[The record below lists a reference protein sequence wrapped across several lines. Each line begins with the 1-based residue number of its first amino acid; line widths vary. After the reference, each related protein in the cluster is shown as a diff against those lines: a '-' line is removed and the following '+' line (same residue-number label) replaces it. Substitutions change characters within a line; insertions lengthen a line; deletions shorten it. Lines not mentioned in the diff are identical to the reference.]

1 MELSMDTELTKLL
14 GMPKGTRK
22 EKGVEYTASEINSQV
37 GLWHDT
43 YERFKKSHADIKSFM
58 KESIEQNNPSI
69 ILTGAGTSEFIGY
82 CVEGLFRKRLN
93 LPVNTFSTTKIVANP
108 EEVMVKNPRLL
119 ISFARSG
126 NSPESL
132 GAVHIAEGSYTSH
145 FIVTCNHKGALSQIS
160 GKLKKSFLLCLDQAA
175 NDRGLAMTASF
186 SNMVIAAQLLADFQN
201 FDDAG
206 MRVDRLVSI
215 GQKMLSHAD
224 IFHEASRLDFKRA
237 VFLGDG
243 SHFGTAVESHLK
255 LQELTSGRVMCAYDT
270 FLGLRHGP
278 EAVIDEETLVVAFVS
293 GNRYVQKY
301 EEDLLCEIH
310 EKKLG
315 RAVLVVCR
323 KKNDMIDRVSDLIV
337 ECDPEGDEQPADD
350 YMPPVYVIAGQLLG
364 LFKSIALGFKPDSPS
379 ESGIIHRVVEG
390 VKIYDF
396 ATWRKT
402 GNFKIISE
410 R

>member
-1 MELSMDTELTKLL
+1 MDTELTKLL
-14 GMPKGTRK
+14 SLP
-22 EKGVEYTASEINSQV
+22 EKASRERGVTYTASEIYGQV

-43 YERFKKSHADIKSFM
+43 FERLKESHAGIKSFM
-58 KESIEQNNPSI
+58 DAFLEQDNASI
-69 ILTGAGTSEFIGY
+69 LLAGAGTSEFIGY

-93 LPVNTFSTTKIVANP
+93 LPVNTFSTTKIVTTP
-108 EEVMVKNPRLL
+108 DEVLLKNPSLL

-126 NSPESL
+126 NSPESI
-132 GAVHIAEGSYTSH
+132 GAANIAEDEYTSH
-145 FIVTCNHKGALSQIS
+145 FIVTCNKNGALSQAAE
-160 GKLKKSFLLCLDQAA
+160 KLKKNFLLCLGQAT

-186 SNMVIAAQLLADFQN
+186 SNMVVAAQLLADFRS

-206 MRVDRLVSI
+206 MKIDRLA
-215 GQKMLSHAD
+215 GMGRNMLSLAD
-224 IFHEASRLDFKRA
+224 VFLEASRLNFNRA

-243 SHFGTAVESHLK
+243 PHFGTAVESHLK

-293 GNRYVQKY
+293 DNRYTRKY
-301 EEDLLCEIH
+301 EEDLLNEIR

-315 RAVLVVCR
+315 RAVLVVCN
-323 KKNDMIDRVSDLIV
+323 KKNDLLDKVSDFIF
-337 ECDPEGDEQPADD
+337 ECDPEEEMQLPDD

-364 LFKSIALGFKPDSPS
+364 LFKSIALGFRPDSPS
-379 ESGIIHRVVEG
+379 ESGVIHRVVKG

-396 ATWRKT
+396 DAWRQT
-402 GNFKIISE
+402 GDFKIIAE